1 MGWIPGFLRC
11 VIQRGTDYDRA
22 FFGTGQ
28 ETNQGGGF
36 LFGHFLFNDLR
47 ASCLLKQ
54 VAQSANALGL
64 HILGKLEVLLDRGP
78 WHAHVD
84 DIVGNAHGGQR
95 HKKKQAQ
102 TAFHKG

>member
-1 MGWIPGFLRC
+1 MGRSLRFLRG

-22 FFGTGQ
+22 FFGSGQ

-36 LFGHFLFNDLR
+36 LFGHRLLDDLR

-84 DIVGNAHGGQR
+84 DIVGDAGGGQR
-95 HKKKQAQ
+95 HKKEQAQ
-102 TAFHKG
+102 KAFHKG